1 MENEK
6 IEFVQVPLK
15 TFEYTMESIV
25 LRTLRKYDRI
35 KEVEEKADE
44 ILLPKN
50 KAAKK
55 LGVCYN
61 TLVRLIDKGLI
72 STTLDGRRIPES
84 AIKDYLNKTE

>member
-15 TFEYTMESIV
+15 AFEYKMESIV

-35 KEVEEKADE
+35 REVEKKAE
-44 ILLPKN
+44 ETLLPKN
-50 KAAKK
+50 KAAKT

-61 TLVRLIDKGLI
+61 TLARLIKEGLI
-72 STTLDGRRIPES
+72 QTTLDGKKIPQS
-84 AIKDYLNKTE
+84 SIDIYLNQSK